1 MKLRDKDANRIL
13 DEVTAAIRTEKLD
26 DSVVEAAAG
35 RVWARIGRA
44 EATEAV
50 AVERIRG
57 CADFEKLI
65 PAYLAGSL
73 SEARALLV
81 EDHTRECLSCRKALK
96 QARSGNQ
103 TASGLE
109 QLRTSPTSSRRAA
122 VLKWAIAALL
132 LIGAGLMAAPFV
144 ERFFSSVKTLQAV
157 VQAAD
162 GPVYRVSDAQISA
175 IAVGETIR
183 AGESIRTPKE
193 SGAVVRL
200 PDGSLVEMSQRC
212 EFSLTENS
220 QGLTLHLARGNI
232 IVQAAKQRS
241 RPLYV
246 RTADCLVSV
255 TGTIFSVNSGTKG
268 SRVSVI
274 EGQVYVD
281 FAGQKH
287 ILLPGDQITTRESLS
302 RVQVSEEI
310 GWSREA
316 ARYRKLIAELAA
328 LRKELDEK
336 VTRPGLRYESHLLSL
351 VPEGTVFYVALPNL
365 SATLSESYQLIQ
377 ERVEQNP
384 VLKQWWEKE
393 LAGAR
398 NESKLQEIFGKIR
411 EFGQYLGPEILLT
424 AQMGVRGEPEGLL
437 ILAELNNPSGFRFYL
452 EQQIQ
457 NLKAG
462 SKKGPAVHILDNPS
476 QVASLS
482 GAPQARDGL
491 FVWLHDNLL
500 LAAPKLESVQQAA
513 RRVEVDQV
521 SRFAETPFYARLA
534 ELYRE
539 GAGLI
544 VAADLERMIAYGLR
558 QSAKA
563 PNANAAGAAEQLGL
577 LNLKHFILELKE
589 SQGKPHNRA
598 VLTFNEQP
606 RGITNWL
613 AAPGPMGALQFI
625 SPDANVVAAFV
636 IKEPA
641 AVVDDLLASLKT
653 LNPQLWQQLKDF
665 EAQHGIDIKRDL
677 ATPLGGEFAFALDG
691 PVLPAPSWKLVF
703 EVYDSAHLQQSFERI
718 VQELNQWAAL
728 QGKAGLRWEQ
738 TEVDGHVFYALKS
751 VDFGA
756 ELHYTYTSGYLVAA
770 PSRALVER
778 AIRYRES
785 GSTLLDSPQFIATLP
800 EDKQANFSALLYQNL
815 GSVVGPI
822 ARGIGNAT
830 RGGDNEARQMLRS
843 IGSMSATL
851 AYAYALN
858 DRIIFSVNNE
868 EGPFG
873 LTPANLLR
881 LIGSPG
887 IEHIMRGAQHR

>member
-1 MKLRDKDANRIL
+1 MNVKDRDTTRIL

-26 DSVVEAAAG
+26 DSVVEAAAE
-35 RVWARIGRA
+35 RVWARLSQQRA
-44 EATEAV
+44 ETTET
-50 AVERIRG
+50 VERIRG
-57 CADFEKLI
+57 CADFEKLM

-73 SEARALLV
+73 SEARTLLV

-96 QARSGNQ
+96 QARSGTQ
-103 TASGLE
+103 STSSLE
-109 QLRTSPTSSRRAA
+109 QLRTSPTASLRAT
-122 VLKWAIAALL
+122 VLKWGIAAVL
-132 LIGAGLMAAPFV
+132 LIGAGLIAVPFI
-144 ERFFSSVKTLQAV
+144 ERFFSSVKMLQAV

-175 IAVGETIR
+175 IAVGEAIR
-183 AGESIRTPKE
+183 AGESIRTPKD

-212 EFSLTENS
+212 EFSLAENS
-220 QGLTLHLARGNI
+220 QGLTLHLARGNV

-287 ILLPGDQITTRESLS
+287 ILLPGDQITTRDSLS

-310 GWSREA
+310 GWSRQA
-316 ARYRKLIAELAA
+316 AHYRKLVAELAA

-336 VTRPGLRYESHLLSL
+336 VARPGLRYESRLLNL
-351 VPEGTVFYVALPNL
+351 VPEGTIFYVALPNL

-384 VLKQWWEKE
+384 ALKQWWEKE

-398 NESKLQEIFGKIR
+398 NESKLQEIFSKIR

-424 AQMGVRGEPEGLL
+424 AQIGLRGEPEGLL

-457 NLKAG
+457 NLLAG
-462 SKKGPAVHILDNPS
+462 DKKGLAVRILDHPA
-476 QVASLS
+476 QAASLTE
-482 GAPQARDGL
+482 AQQDRDEL

-500 LAAPKLESVQQAA
+500 VAAPRLESVQQAA
-513 RRVEVDQV
+513 RTVQPDQV
-521 SRFAETPFYARLA
+521 SRFAKTPFYARIA

-544 VAADLERMIAYGLR
+544 VAADLERMIAHGLR
-558 QSAKA
+558 QSAGISGL
-563 PNANAAGAAEQLGL
+563 NAAGAAEQLGL

-589 SQGKPHNRA
+589 GQGKPHNRA
-598 VLTFNEQP
+598 VLTFNEQA

-636 IKEPA
+636 IKDPVVA
-641 AVVDDLLASLKT
+641 VDDLLASLKT
-653 LNPQLWQQLKDF
+653 LNPSLWQQLEDF
-665 EAQHGIDIKRDL
+665 QAQHGIDLKRDL
-677 ATPLGGEFAFALDG
+677 AAPLGGEFAFALDG
-691 PVLPAPSWKLVF
+691 PVLPVPSWKLVF

-718 VQELNQWAAL
+718 VQQLNQWAAL

-738 TEVDGHVFYALKS
+738 TEVDGRIFYALKS

-778 AIRYRES
+778 AIRYRDS
-785 GSTLLDSPQFIATLP
+785 GSTLTHSPQFIATLP
-800 EDKQANFSALLYQNL
+800 EDKQTNFSALLYQNL

-822 ARGIGNAT
+822 ARGIGNLT
-830 RGGDNEARQMLRS
+830 RGGGSEARQMLKSMGS
-843 IGSMSATL
+843 ISATL

-858 DRIIFSVNNE
+858 DRIIFSANSE

-873 LTPANLLR
+873 LTPGSLLR
-881 LIGSPG
+881 LTGSPA
-887 IEHIMRGAQHR
+887 IEHIMRESRHR